1 MELCYVRALFH
12 IFRFKQTSNPHRI
25 RLCMCHKI
33 MKIEFSEL
41 FSDHLVEEGDAA
53 SEDRNA
59 VGDHGNHSASGS
71 TNS

>member
-1 MELCYVRALFH
+1 MR
-12 IFRFKQTSNPHRI
+12 
-25 RLCMCHKI
+25 KI
-33 MKIEFSEL
+33 KFSEL